1 LNAISVS
8 VFLAEHLQRTGASV
22 DPPPIGKLAITAF
35 NMIAFGLVAVALAIG
50 GLLFLRVAHFS
61 RSRR

>member
-1 LNAISVS
+1 M
-8 VFLAEHLQRTGASV
+8 
-22 DPPPIGKLAITAF
+22 IG
-35 NMIAFGLVAVALAIG
+35 FGLVAAALIVG